1 MILWISLNV
10 NLVHLVILLLK
21 TWTLMCFY
29 FIIDTQQT
37 IQWCEAAIIK
47 SHCLQNTILLNN
59 ASSLWPG
66 VTADLAK
73 VTSNVVIGQGNNN
86 NNDRVQTNNSIT
98 PLKQG
103 SVSTMLIQHQLIKS
117 IPVSHLHNS
126 RSVYNYVHTYVSPTS
141 CNNHIWFL
149 VQQKEDSMHW
159 QKTKYIFC
167 SGKRNEIFCSFDCNL
182 KLFFQCFRSA
192 SFSN

>member
-1 MILWISLNV
+1 MNLNV
-10 NLVHLVILLLK
+10 FLLYY
-21 TWTLMCFY
+21 WH
-29 FIIDTQQT
+29 TQQT

-66 VTADLAK
+66 VTADWPKWPAMLSSAR
-73 VTSNVVIGQGNNN
+73 VIIIIMIECK
-86 NNDRVQTNNSIT
+86 QTTASRPYNRECININWLN
-98 PLKQG
+98 P
-103 SVSTMLIQHQLIKS
+103 
-117 IPVSHLHNS
+117 S
-126 RSVYNYVHTYVSPTS
+126 RSVIYIIQDQLRTTYISPTL

-149 VQQKEDSMHW
+149 VKQKEDLMHW